1 MTKRRP
7 ATDVGASVR
16 QRLYN
21 NSKATGRPFQEVLQ
35 YFVMERFLYRLA
47 RSPYADKFVLKG
59 ALMFTA
65 WRAPAS
71 RPTKDIDLL
80 ARMENRVEAIVPII
94 RQICQLVVEP
104 DGIVFDLESL
114 QGRVIKEDA
123 DYEGVRVT
131 FHASLDKA
139 LVRMQ
144 LDLGF
149 GDVVTPAPTITEYP
163 TILEFSAPRLYGYSR
178 ETAIAEK
185 FEAMV
190 KLGRLNSRL
199 KDFFDLWMLS
209 RQFDFEGPTLAS
221 AIARTFA
228 HRGTAMEFPPV
239 ALTPRFASDPI
250 KRTQWRG
257 FLKKSNLTAAPQ
269 NLQEVLQMITVFLE
283 PVAQAIQAGQALAA
297 HWQAPGPWK
306 LSYLS
311 GRKPNVHPAK
321 GEALGVDL
329 SRQATR
335 RFHF

>member
-47 RSPYADKFVLKG
+47 RSPYAEKFVLKG

-80 ARMENRVEAIVPII
+80 ARLDNRLEAILPIV
-94 RQICQLVVEP
+94 REICQLVVEP
-104 DGIVFDLESL
+104 DGIVFDPDSV

-131 FHASLDKA
+131 FQASLDKA
-139 LVRMQ
+139 LVRTQ

-149 GDVVTPAPTITEYP
+149 GDVVTPAPVITEYP

-209 RQFDFEGPTLAS
+209 RQFDFDGPTLGLAV
-221 AIARTFA
+221 ARTFA
-228 HRGTAMEFPPV
+228 HRGTELEFPPV
-239 ALTPRFASDPI
+239 ALTPRFALDPI
-250 KRTQWRG
+250 KRIQWRG
-257 FLKKSNLTAAPQ
+257 FLTKSKLTAAPRDFP
-269 NLQEVLQMITVFLE
+269 EVLQTITVFLE
-283 PVAQAIQAGQALAA
+283 PIAQAIQAGQTLTA
-297 HWQAPGPWK
+297 HWQAPGPWR
-306 LSYLS
+306 S
-311 GRKPNVHPAK
+311 
-321 GEALGVDL
+321 
-329 SRQATR
+329 
-335 RFHF
+335 

>member
-1 MTKRRP
+1 M
-7 ATDVGASVR
+7 R

-59 ALMFTA
+59 ALMFAA
-65 WRAPAS
+65 WRAPTS

-80 ARMENRVEAIVPII
+80 ARMDNRVEAIVPII
-94 RQICQLVVEP
+94 REICQSVVEP
-104 DGIVFDLESL
+104 DGVVFDLEDL

-123 DYEGVRVT
+123 DYAGVRVT
-131 FHASLDKA
+131 FQASLDKA
-139 LVRMQ
+139 MVRMQ

-163 TILEFSAPRLYGYSR
+163 TILEFPAPRLYGYSR

-199 KDFFDLWMLS
+199 KDFFDLWILS
-209 RQFDFEGPTLAS
+209 RQFDFDGPTLAL
-221 AIARTFA
+221 AVARTFA
-228 HRGTAMEFPPV
+228 HRGTAIEFPPV

-257 FLKKSNLTAAPQ
+257 FLTKSKLITASQ
-269 NLQEVLQMITVFLE
+269 DFEEVLQTIVVFLE
-283 PVAQAIQAGQALAA
+283 PVARAIQSGEALEV
-297 HWQAPGPWK
+297 HWQAPGPWR
-306 LSYLS
+306 
-311 GRKPNVHPAK
+311 G
-321 GEALGVDL
+321 
-329 SRQATR
+329 
-335 RFHF
+335 

>member
-7 ATDVGASVR
+7 ATDIGASVR

-21 NSKATGRPFQEVLQ
+21 NAQATGRPFQEVLQ
-35 YFVMERFLYRLA
+35 YFVMERFLYRMA

-80 ARMENRVEAIVPII
+80 ARMDNRMDAIVPIV
-94 RQICQLVVEP
+94 RQICEQAVEP
-104 DGIVFDLESL
+104 DGVVFDLASL

-131 FHASLDKA
+131 FQASLDKA
-139 LVRMQ
+139 AVRMQ

-163 TILEFSAPRLYGYSR
+163 TILEFAAPRLYGYSR

-209 RQFDFEGPTLAS
+209 RQFDFDGRGLAL
-221 AIARTFA
+221 AVARTFE

-239 ALTPRFASDPI
+239 ALTAQFGSDPV
-250 KRTQWRG
+250 KKTQWRG
-257 FLKKSNLTAAPQ
+257 FLSKSKLTMAPHDFQ
-269 NLQEVLQMITVFLE
+269 DVLATIAVFLE
-283 PVAQAIQAGQALAA
+283 PVAEAIQTGQAFAA
-297 HWQAPGPWK
+297 QWKAPGPW
-306 LSYLS
+306 S
-311 GRKPNVHPAK
+311 
-321 GEALGVDL
+321 
-329 SRQATR
+329 
-335 RFHF
+335 